1 MEKLYYVLI
10 AAGSY
15 LLGSVSLSIF
25 MSTRVFGGDVRSRG
39 SGNAGATNMARVY
52 GMMAGVLTLAAD
64 MLKAFVSMLVGSVLA
79 GDTGL
84 AIGGVFCILGHCFPV
99 LHGFKG
105 GKGVSI
111 GGALSLMIDW
121 RVGLMVFGSFI
132 LFALLSKKVSLGS
145 ICGALACGIGSV
157 IFAPST
163 PRMVLG
169 IFAMLVVVI
178 RHWENIGRLIKG
190 TEPDFKPA
198 KSRAKAE
205 KQ

>member
-1 MEKLYYVLI
+1 
-10 AAGSY
+10 
-15 LLGSVSLSIF
+15 
-25 MSTRVFGGDVRSRG
+25 
-39 SGNAGATNMARVY
+39 
-52 GMMAGVLTLAAD
+52 
-64 MLKAFVSMLVGSVLA
+64 
-79 GDTGL
+79 
-84 AIGGVFCILGHCFPV
+84 
-99 LHGFKG
+99 
-105 GKGVSI
+105 
-111 GGALSLMIDW
+111 
-121 RVGLMVFGSFI
+121 MVFGSFI

>member
-1 MEKLYYVLI
+1 M
-10 AAGSY
+10 
-15 LLGSVSLSIF
+15 
-25 MSTRVFGGDVRSRG
+25 
-39 SGNAGATNMARVY
+39 
-52 GMMAGVLTLAAD
+52 
-64 MLKAFVSMLVGSVLA
+64 LA